1 VTGADWFREVLSA
14 HADVVSA
21 LKVCD
26 LAHEAWLAATST
38 SEACRSEEGRRA
50 KRVCDAARKF
60 HDEARERLDAALLKG
75 LEEGK

>member
-1 VTGADWFREVLSA
+1 VSADWFRDVLSA

-38 SEACRSEEGRRA
+38 SEACRSDKGKQAR
-50 KRVCDAARKF
+50 RVCDAARKL
-60 HDEARERLDAALLKG
+60 HDEARERLNAALLKG
-75 LEEGK
+75 LEEAK